1 MGHYFDENPQTAHNR
16 KEISFRF
23 SSVNYTFI
31 TDTNLFSKDKVDTGT
46 QILLD
51 AVAKCGTGKKVLDLG
66 CGYGVVGVVLN
77 RTFGC
82 ETDACDVNRRAVE
95 CSVSNAQRNNAKVR
109 YIVSDGFAE
118 LTDKYDDIVLNP
130 PIRAGKAV
138 IYRLF
143 EESYEHLNEGGRLWI
158 VIRKQHG
165 AQSAQKKLEE
175 IFRQVEFVDRD
186 KGFHVYK
193 STR

>member
-66 CGYGVVGVVLN
+66 CGYGVVGIVLN

>member
-1 MGHYFDENPQTAHNR
+1 MGHYFEENPQTAHNR

-23 SSVNYTFI
+23 SSVNYTFV
-31 TDTNLFSKDKVDTGT
+31 TDSNLFSKDKVDTGT
-46 QILLD
+46 QILLS
-51 AVAKCGTGKKVLDLG
+51 AVAKYGTGKKVLDLG

-77 RTFGC
+77 RMFGC
-82 ETDACDVNRRAVE
+82 DVDACDVNRRAVE

-109 YIVSDGFAE
+109 VVVSDGFAN
-118 LTDKYDDIVLNP
+118 LADKYDDIVLNP

-143 EESYEHLNEGGRLWI
+143 EESFDHLNEGGHRWS

-165 AQSAQKKLEE
+165 ALSAQKKLEE
-175 IFRQVEFVDRD
+175 IFRSVKLVDRD
-186 KGFHVYK
+186 KGFHVYLC
-193 STR
+193 TR

>member
-23 SSVNYTFI
+23 SSVNYTFV

-66 CGYGVVGVVLN
+66 CGYGVVGIVLN

-82 ETDACDVNRRAVE
+82 EMDACDVNRRAVE

-109 YIVSDGFAE
+109 YVVSDGFAE

>member
-1 MGHYFDENPQTAHNR
+1 MGHYFEENPQTAHNR

-23 SSVNYTFI
+23 SSVNYTFV
-31 TDTNLFSKDKVDTGT
+31 TDSNLFSKDKVDTGT
-46 QILLD
+46 QILLS
-51 AVAKCGTGKKVLDLG
+51 AVAKYGTGKKVLDLG

-77 RTFGC
+77 RMFGC
-82 ETDACDVNRRAVE
+82 DVDACDVNRRAVE

-109 YIVSDGFAE
+109 AVVSDGFAN
-118 LTDKYDDIVLNP
+118 LVDKYDDIVLNP

-143 EESYEHLNEGGRLWI
+143 EESFDHLNEGGHLWI

-165 AQSAQKKLEE
+165 ALSAQKKLEE
-175 IFRQVEFVDRD
+175 IFRSVKLVDRD
-186 KGFHVYK
+186 KGFHVYLC
-193 STR
+193 TH

>member
-1 MGHYFDENPQTAHNR
+1 MGHYFEENPQTAHNR

-23 SSVNYTFI
+23 SSVNYTFV
-31 TDTNLFSKDKVDTGT
+31 TDSNLFSKDKVDTGT
-46 QILLD
+46 QILLS
-51 AVAKCGTGKKVLDLG
+51 AVAKYGTGKKVLDLG

-77 RTFGC
+77 RMFGC
-82 ETDACDVNRRAVE
+82 DVDACDVNRRAVE

-109 YIVSDGFAE
+109 AVVSDGFE
-118 LTDKYDDIVLNP
+118 NLVDKYDDIVLNP

-143 EESYEHLNEGGRLWI
+143 EESFDHLNEGGHLWI

-165 AQSAQKKLEE
+165 ALSAQKKLEE
-175 IFRQVEFVDRD
+175 IFRSVKLVDRD
-186 KGFHVYK
+186 KGFHVYLC
-193 STR
+193 TR

>member
-23 SSVNYTFI
+23 SSVNYTFV
-31 TDTNLFSKDKVDTGT
+31 TDTNMFSKDKVDTGT

-51 AVAKCGTGKKVLDLG
+51 AVVKHGVGNKVLDLG

-82 ETDACDVNRRAVE
+82 EVDACDVNRRAVE
-95 CSVSNAQRNNAKVR
+95 SSVSNAQRNNAKVR
-109 YIVSDGFAE
+109 AVVSDGFE
-118 LTDKYDDIVLNP
+118 NLTDKYDDIVLNP

-143 EESYEHLNEGGRLWI
+143 EESYEHLNDGGKLWI

-165 AQSAQKKLEE
+165 ALSAEKKLKEL
-175 IFRQVEFVDRD
+175 FSSVELVARD
-186 KGFHVYK
+186 KGFHVYM

>member
-1 MGHYFDENPQTAHNR
+1 MGHYFEENPQTAHNR

-23 SSVNYTFI
+23 SSVNYTFV
-31 TDTNLFSKDKVDTGT
+31 TDTNMFSKDKVDTGT

-51 AVAKCGTGKKVLDLG
+51 AVAKHGVGNKVLDLG

-82 ETDACDVNRRAVE
+82 EVDACDINRRAVE
-95 CSVSNAQRNNAKVR
+95 SSVSNAQRNNAKVR
-109 YIVSDGFAE
+109 AVVSDGFE
-118 LTDKYDDIVLNP
+118 NLTDMYDDIVLNP

-143 EESYEHLNEGGRLWI
+143 EESRDHLMEGGRLWI

-165 AQSAQKKLEE
+165 ALSAEKKLKEL
-175 IFRQVEFVDRD
+175 FNSVELVDRD

-193 STR
+193 STH

>member
-1 MGHYFDENPQTAHNR
+1 MGHYFEENPQTAHNR

-23 SSVNYTFI
+23 SSVNYTFV
-31 TDTNLFSKDKVDTGT
+31 TDSNLFSKDKVDTGT
-46 QILLD
+46 QILLS
-51 AVAKCGTGKKVLDLG
+51 AVAKYGTGKKVLDLG

-77 RTFGC
+77 RMFGC
-82 ETDACDVNRRAVE
+82 DVDACDVNRRAVE

-109 YIVSDGFAE
+109 AVVSDGFE
-118 LTDKYDDIVLNP
+118 NLVDKYDDIVLNP

-143 EESYEHLNEGGRLWI
+143 EESFEHLNEGGHLWI

-165 AQSAQKKLEE
+165 ALSAQKKLEE
-175 IFRQVEFVDRD
+175 IFRSVKLVDRD
-186 KGFHVYK
+186 KGFHVYLC
-193 STR
+193 TR

>member
-1 MGHYFDENPQTAHNR
+1 MGHYFEENPQTAHNR

-23 SSVNYTFI
+23 SSVNYTFM
-31 TDTNLFSKDKVDTGT
+31 TDSNLFSKDKVDTGT

-51 AVAKCGTGKKVLDLG
+51 AVEKHGTGKKVLDLG

-77 RTFGC
+77 RTLGC
-82 ETDACDVNRRAVE
+82 DVDACDVNRRAVE
-95 CSVSNAQRNNAKVR
+95 TSVSNAQRNNAKVR
-109 YIVSDGFAE
+109 AVVSDGFE
-118 LTDKYDDIVLNP
+118 QLTDQYDDIVLNP

-143 EESYEHLNEGGRLWI
+143 EESCEHLNAGGHPWI

-165 AQSAQKKLEE
+165 ALSAQKKLEE
-175 IFRQVEFVDRD
+175 IFSEVKLVDRD
-186 KGFHVYK
+186 KGFHVYMA
-193 STR
+193 TR